1 VYDYYYNGVEDRCS
15 IDVFLCLKFPKQQTK
30 IRKKRKIPHTK
41 ASGRDETKRYGTS
54 HTPSRLLLPRNNNT
68 TSHQQQQPAPRD
80 NNLLKCKGK
89 MDMMGKFLTRSNR
102 SKTQEKEDEDD
113 AWDFISSYRPY
124 NFLFVLMFKIVVVV
138 VVVGI
143 PLESVAPPS
152 TSLCK
157 FVPSIRTGTSQNVL
171 SFWTPKN

>member
-1 VYDYYYNGVEDRCS
+1 MTCASLWRYYNVRVVQCIIIMAS
-15 IDVFLCLKFPKQQTK
+15 KIATALMCFYVWNSRNNKQ
-30 IRKKRKIPHTK
+30 KKKEIPHTK
-41 ASGRDETKRYGTS
+41 ASGRDGTKRYGTS
-54 HTPSRLLLPRNNNT
+54 HTPPSHRLLPRNNNT

-124 NFLFVLMFKIVVVV
+124 NFLFVLMFKLLLLWLL
-138 VVVGI
+138 
-143 PLESVAPPS
+143 LEF
-152 TSLCK
+152 L
-157 FVPSIRTGTSQNVL
+157 
-171 SFWTPKN
+171 